1 MRTLMIKPQALRR
14 RQPHKMLFLL
24 ADWQNSKLGGDARA
38 FGCYAAAMRATRRFL
53 AVVLLLLPAQ
63 AVAWAPLGHQVVA
76 AIAARHL
83 TPAAR
88 QQVSALLGGDAAAM
102 LVLDSNWADE
112 IRSGRPQTAA
122 WHYVNIE
129 LGSGG
134 YNAARDCPGG
144 NCVVAQINRD
154 AGILSDPH
162 ASRGAKTEALRFL
175 IHFVGDVHQPL
186 HAADRADKGGNGI
199 KVRWHGKRLSLHQVW
214 DQDVVQALGQDSG
227 RIAAESDASLSA
239 QQKQQLSGGTPTD
252 WANESF
258 TLAAREIYAPLPQRG
273 RINLPDDYA
282 IRESG
287 VARLQLE
294 RAGLRLAALLNRI
307 FR

>member
-1 MRTLMIKPQALRR
+1 MRVI
-14 RQPHKMLFLL
+14 
-24 ADWQNSKLGGDARA
+24 
-38 FGCYAAAMRATRRFL
+38 RRFL
-53 AVVLLLLPAQ
+53 AVILILLPVTQ
-63 AVAWAPLGHQVVA
+63 AFAWAPLGHQVVA

-83 TPAAR
+83 TSAAH
-88 QQVSALLGGDAAAM
+88 QQISALLGGDAAAM
-102 LVLDSNWADE
+102 MVLDSNWADE
-112 IRSGRPQTAA
+112 IRSGRPDTAA

-144 NCVVAQINRD
+144 KCVVAQINRD

-186 HAADRADKGGNGI
+186 HAADRADKGGNDI

-214 DQDVVQALGQDSG
+214 DQEVVQALGQDSG
-227 RIAAESDASLSA
+227 RIATESDASLSP
-239 QQKQQLSGGTPTD
+239 QQKQQFSGGTPAD
-252 WANESF
+252 WTNESF
-258 TLAAREIYAPLPQRG
+258 TLAGREIYAPLPQSG
-273 RINLPDDYA
+273 HISLPGDYPL
-282 IRESG
+282 RESG

-294 RAGLRLAALLNRI
+294 KAGLRLAALLNRI

>member
-1 MRTLMIKPQALRR
+1 MR
-14 RQPHKMLFLL
+14 LF
-24 ADWQNSKLGGDARA
+24 
-38 FGCYAAAMRATRRFL
+38 RRFL
-53 AVVLLLLPAQ
+53 SVFLLVLPAP
-63 AVAWAPLGHQVVA
+63 AFAWAPLGHQVVA

-88 QQVSALLGGDAAAM
+88 TQVSALLGGEAGAM
-102 LVLDSNWADE
+102 MVLDSSWADE
-112 IRSGRPQTAA
+112 IRSDRPDTGP

-154 AGILSDPH
+154 IAVLSDGH
-162 ASRGAKTEALRFL
+162 TSRMAKVEALRFL

-186 HAADRADKGGNGI
+186 HAADRQDKGGNDE
-199 KVRWHGKRLSLHQVW
+199 KLNWHGKRLSLHQVW
-214 DQDVVQALGQDSG
+214 DQEVVTALGRDFDD
-227 RIAAESDASLSA
+227 IAAASDASLSP
-239 QQKQQLSGGTPTD
+239 QQKQQMSAGTPAD

-258 TLAAREIYAPLPQRG
+258 ALAAREIYAPLPPYG
-273 RINLPDDYA
+273 RIHLPDDYMM
-282 IRESG
+282 RESS

-294 RAGLRLAALLNRI
+294 KAGLRLAATLNRI
-307 FR
+307 YR

>member
-1 MRTLMIKPQALRR
+1 V
-14 RQPHKMLFLL
+14 
-24 ADWQNSKLGGDARA
+24 RA
-38 FGCYAAAMRATRRFL
+38 FGCYAAAMRVTWRFL
-53 AVVLLLLPAQ
+53 AVILLLLPAR
-63 AVAWAPLGHQVVA
+63 AFAWAPLGHQVVA

-83 TPAAR
+83 TPMAR
-88 QQVSALLGGDAAAM
+88 QQISALLGGEAAAM

-112 IRSGRPQTAA
+112 IRSGRPETAS

-129 LGSGG
+129 VGSGG

-144 NCVVAQINRD
+144 NCVVAQINHD

-162 ASRGAKTEALRFL
+162 ASRVAKTQALRFV

-186 HAADRADKGGNGI
+186 HAADRADKGGNDI
-199 KVRWHGKRLSLHQVW
+199 KIRWHGKRLSLHQIW

-227 RIAAESDASLSA
+227 RIAAESDASLSP

-252 WANESF
+252 WTNESF